1 MKKRLL
7 NRKRLMQLL
16 LSLCLILVSANISWG
31 QQVIGSYPVM
41 DGGFEGQTV
50 APLPLTAIAPAVNTT
65 WAYGT
70 SGTAAISSTVSGTTG
85 PRTGSKYAVVSV
97 NATAI
102 GRQLI
107 SPSATTTITSG
118 SYVVQYYTRNATAS
132 MNGIPV
138 GIGTVGNSY
147 AGDGKNTTTT
157 WNKVAQVVTS
167 SATDLT
173 SSVVA
178 FRTKLSASQT
188 SGGFDVD
195 DVVIYAGSSA
205 DILPPVAA
213 SVGAVSGLNVSW
225 TASSDIDGG
234 GYMVVRY
241 STIPQPDND
250 PNANGIY
257 AEGNTI
263 TSGVVPLTG
272 TVVYIGTG
280 TSFTDAVVGSV
291 SGSDYYKIYT
301 VDKAFNYATEI
312 VATAVVSST
321 PAITSSIETL
331 TGFTYTGVGPSASQS
346 FLVSGSNLTNN
357 LVVSTTSTDFEL
369 SADNFATAG
378 VSSIT
383 LTTPTVASTTLY
395 VRLKANLLGGS
406 KSATVT
412 IASTGANTLPNIS
425 LSGSVQAVYYY
436 NGSGLVSSNTSWGV
450 NTDGS
455 GTNPAAVTATYTNF
469 VITNGSVT
477 TDAVWILGANSKL
490 IVGNGSAVTLT
501 VADTFPI
508 TGTIDATATG
518 SVVWKDLL
526 SSPTF
531 GTLNNDSEVHFQPA
545 ANASYGLGNGTAY
558 GKLFIDGAGKVS
570 VLAGATNSTATVK
583 NALTVALGSTLDFP
597 PTNTHSVTI
606 NAGASAT
613 IDGTVRAGKQGG
625 LFGSTIDTPAATT
638 TTVSILFVGTPNLT
652 LAASST
658 IDYYRPNAA
667 QTVSALP
674 SGVNYANL
682 TLTETG
688 CTAIT
693 SKVIPTTGITVNG
706 TLTISLAGVAFASTT
721 VNADKITLANGATI
735 VRTLGALNA
744 APLYI
749 GTYNVIYNGTTV
761 QTTDFELPTSSSVLN
776 NLTINNAAG
785 VTLGANTTV
794 NGALALTAGVVTTG
808 ANILSVAA
816 TGSTSRTNGWVNGNL
831 KCAIASGANTY
842 LYPLGNATKYTPASI
857 DFISA
862 GSGDLT
868 VNTVDGAS
876 GNYPVSLNAS
886 NKLARFWNFT
896 TAGIGTFNANITF
909 NYDATDLVGA
919 ATSSSITA
927 YKYDSTSTYSYP
939 ITTTGTNSF
948 TVTGIT
954 SFSEFGAG
962 DCVVVTPTFIQV
974 SAICTG
980 DTLAA
985 LPTTSDN
992 GITGTWSPAI
1002 DNTTTTIYT
1011 FTPTTGVCVTI
1022 ATMTITVNP
1031 NVIPTFTPVAAIC
1044 SGDTLAVLP
1053 TTSDNG
1059 ITGTWSPNLDN
1070 TTTATYT
1077 FTPSAGQCATT
1088 TTMTITVN
1096 SNVTPTFTQVA
1107 AICSGDTLAALPTT
1121 SNNSIT
1127 GTWSPAID
1135 NTATTTYTF
1144 TPTTGVCATTTP
1156 MTITVNS
1163 NVIPTFTQVAAIC
1176 SGATLAA
1183 LPTTSN
1189 NSITGTWSPAID
1201 NTATT
1206 TYTFTPITGICI
1218 TTATMTIT
1226 VNVNPNVIPT
1236 FTQVTAI
1243 CSGGT
1248 LAALP
1253 TTSNNSI
1260 TGTWSPAIDNT
1271 ATTTYTFTPTAG
1283 QCATTTTMTITVN
1296 PNVTPTFTQV
1306 AAICSGDTL
1315 AALPTT
1321 SDNGITGTW
1330 SPAIDNTATTIYTF
1344 TPITGVCA
1352 TIAIMT
1358 ITVNPNVTPTFTQVA
1373 AICSGGTLAAL
1384 PNTSDNGITGTW
1396 SPAIDN
1402 TATTTYIFTPVTGQ
1416 CATTTTMTITVNS
1429 TPAPT
1434 GALAQSIAS
1443 NLTIA
1448 SISVTGTAIVWYA
1461 SAENAASGTDPLPN
1475 TTALS
1480 NTTYYATQT
1489 IDGCA
1494 STLSLAVT
1502 VTTTLANVEFES
1514 VKFNYYPNPIIDQLL
1529 ITADKEINSIEV
1541 YNLIG
1546 QKLISL
1552 NPNVSQISIDFLN
1565 LPKAVYLVKLNA
1577 NGVSKDIKVI
1587 KK

>member
-1 MKKRLL
+1 M
-7 NRKRLMQLL
+7 
-16 LSLCLILVSANISWG
+16 
-31 QQVIGSYPVM
+31 
-41 DGGFEGQTV
+41 T
-50 APLPLTAIAPAVNTT
+50 
-65 WAYGT
+65 
-70 SGTAAISSTVSGTTG
+70 
-85 PRTGSKYAVVSV
+85 
-97 NATAI
+97 
-102 GRQLI
+102 
-107 SPSATTTITSG
+107 
-118 SYVVQYYTRNATAS
+118 
-132 MNGIPV
+132 
-138 GIGTVGNSY
+138 
-147 AGDGKNTTTT
+147 
-157 WNKVAQVVTS
+157 
-167 SATDLT
+167 
-173 SSVVA
+173 
-178 FRTKLSASQT
+178 
-188 SGGFDVD
+188 GFD
-195 DVVIYAGSSA
+195 
-205 DILPPVAA
+205 
-213 SVGAVSGLNVSW
+213 
-225 TASSDIDGG
+225 
-234 GYMVVRY
+234 
-241 STIPQPDND
+241 
-250 PNANGIY
+250 
-257 AEGNTI
+257 
-263 TSGVVPLTG
+263 
-272 TVVYIGTG
+272 
-280 TSFTDAVVGSV
+280 
-291 SGSDYYKIYT
+291 
-301 VDKAFNYATEI
+301 
-312 VATAVVSST
+312 
-321 PAITSSIETL
+321 
-331 TGFTYTGVGPSASQS
+331 YTGVGPSASQS

-357 LVVSTTSTDFEL
+357 LVVSTASTDFEL

-436 NGSGLVSSNTSWGV
+436 NGSGLISSNTSWGV

-455 GTNPAAVTATYTNF
+455 GANPAAVTATYTNF

-477 TDAVWILGANSKL
+477 TDAVWILGANSKV
-490 IVGNGSAVTLT
+490 IVGNGSAVSLT

-508 TGTIDATATG
+508 TGTIDATASG
-518 SVVWKDLL
+518 SVVWKHLL

-570 VLAGATNSTATVK
+570 VLAGAAISTATVK

-638 TTVSILFVGTPNLT
+638 STVSILFVGTPNLT

-706 TLTISLAGVAFASTT
+706 TLTISLAGVAFSSTT

-744 APLYI
+744 APLYS
-749 GTYNVIYNGTTV
+749 GTYNVIYNGTTA

-785 VTLGANTTV
+785 VTLGANTKV

-808 ANILSVAA
+808 VNTLTVAA
-816 TGSTSRTNGWVNGNL
+816 TGSASRTNGWVNGNL

-842 LYPLGNATKYTPASI
+842 LYPLGNATKYTPVSI
-857 DFISA
+857 AFISA
-862 GSGDLT
+862 EGGDLT
-868 VNTVDGAS
+868 VNTVDGVS

-886 NKLARFWNFT
+886 NKLARFWNFN

-919 ATSSSITA
+919 ATSGSITA
-927 YKYDSTSTYSYP
+927 YKYNDSSTYSYP
-939 ITTTGTNSF
+939 ITTTDTNSF
-948 TVTGIT
+948 TVTGIS

-962 DCVVVTPTFIQV
+962 ECVVVTPTFTQV
-974 SAICTG
+974 VPICSGGTLTG
-980 DTLAA
+980 

-992 GITGTWSPAI
+992 GITGTWSPTL

-1011 FTPTTGVCVTI
+1011 FTPT
-1022 ATMTITVNP
+1022 
-1031 NVIPTFTPVAAIC
+1031 
-1044 SGDTLAVLP
+1044 
-1053 TTSDNG
+1053 
-1059 ITGTWSPNLDN
+1059 
-1070 TTTATYT
+1070 
-1077 FTPSAGQCATT
+1077 AGQCATT
-1088 TTMTITVN
+1088 TTMTINVNPNLTPTFTQVAAICSGGTLAALPTTSNNSITGTWSPALENTATTTYTFIPTAGQCATTTTMTTTVN
-1096 SNVTPTFTQVA
+1096 PNLTPTFTQVA

-1127 GTWSPAID
+1127 GTWSPALE

-1144 TPTTGVCATTTP
+1144 TPTTGICITIAT
-1156 MTITVNS
+1156 MTIAVNVNS

-1176 SGATLAA
+1176 SGETLGA

-1189 NSITGTWSPAID
+1189 NSITGTWSP
-1201 NTATT
+1201 
-1206 TYTFTPITGICI
+1206 
-1218 TTATMTIT
+1218 
-1226 VNVNPNVIPT
+1226 V
-1236 FTQVTAI
+1236 
-1243 CSGGT
+1243 
-1248 LAALP
+1248 
-1253 TTSNNSI
+1253 
-1260 TGTWSPAIDNT
+1260 IDNT

-1306 AAICSGDTL
+1306 AAICSGETL

-1321 SDNGITGTW
+1321 SNNSITGTW
-1330 SPAIDNTATTIYTF
+1330 SPAIDNTATTNYTF
-1344 TPITGVCA
+1344 TPTSGFCA
-1352 TIAIMT
+1352 TTTTMT

-1373 AICSGGTLAAL
+1373 AICSGSTLVAL
-1384 PNTSDNGITGTW
+1384 PTNSTNSITGSW

-1402 TATTTYIFTPVTGQ
+1402 TATTTYTFTPTAGQ
-1416 CATTTTMTITVNS
+1416 CATTTTITITVNPNVTPTFTQVAAICSGNTLVALPTTSNNSIAGTWSPALENTATTTYTFTPTTGVCATTATMTITVNI

-1434 GALAQSIAS
+1434 GAATQSIAS

-1461 SAENAASGTDPLPN
+1461 SGENAASGTNPLSN

-1514 VKFNYYPNPIIDQLL
+1514 VKFNYYPNPIIDQLY

>member
-7 NRKRLMQLL
+7 NRKKLMQLV
-16 LSLCLILVSANISWG
+16 LSLCLILVSANTSWG
-31 QQVIGSYPVM
+31 QQTIGSFPYV
-41 DGGFEGQTV
+41 DGGFEGQAVGTLADFSAAV
-50 APLPLTAIAPAVNTT
+50 TSTAWTK
-65 WAYGT
+65 
-70 SGTAAISSTVSGTTG
+70 TAASGASSIGSTG
-85 PRTGSKYAVVSV
+85 PRTG
-97 NATAI
+97 NRCAT
-102 GRQLI
+102 GN
-107 SPSATTTITSG
+107 ITSTSFTRVLNSPTVTSGFPASG
-118 SYVVQYYTRNATAS
+118 SSYMVQYYIKNADMAS
-132 MNGIPV
+132 IPV
-138 GIGTVGNSY
+138 GIGNTGGGYVSPTV
-147 AGDGKNTTTT
+147 ATANTNWLKYT
-157 WNKVAQVVTS
+157 QVVTS
-167 SATDLT
+167 SAAAVPATPAYTTYVGIGRVKVTAPTTTQSFL
-173 SSVVA
+173 
-178 FRTKLSASQT
+178 
-188 SGGFDVD
+188 VD
-195 DVVIYAGSSA
+195 DVVIYAGTVA
-205 DILPPVAA
+205 DTDAPVAA
-213 SVGAVSGLNVSW
+213 SSGEVSGLTVSW

-241 STIPQPDND
+241 SSAPNPDND

-272 TVVYIGTG
+272 TVVYLGTG

-331 TGFTYTGVGPSASQS
+331 TGFNYTGVGPSSSQS

-357 LVVSTTSTDFEL
+357 LLVSTASTDFEL

-378 VSSIT
+378 VSSIS
-383 LTTPTVASTTLY
+383 LSSPTVASTTLY
-395 VRLKANLLGGS
+395 VRLKANLLGGA
-406 KSATVT
+406 KTATVS

-425 LSGSVQAVYYY
+425 LSGSVTNVYYY
-436 NGSGLVSSNTSWGV
+436 NGAGALSAVSSWGV

-455 GTNPAAVTATYTNF
+455 GANPAAVTATYTNF

-477 TDAVWILGANSKL
+477 TDAVWILGANSKV

-508 TGTIDATATG
+508 SGTIDATATG
-518 SVVWKDLL
+518 SIVWKDLL

-545 ANASYGLGNGTAY
+545 ANAFYGLGNGTAY
-558 GKLFIDGAGKVS
+558 GKLFIDGAGKVNIS
-570 VLAGATNSTATVK
+570 ANVSTATVK
-583 NALTVALGSTLDFP
+583 NALKVASGSTLDFP

-606 NAGASAT
+606 NTGASAT

-688 CTAIT
+688 CNAIT
-693 SKVIPTTGITVNG
+693 SKVIPTTGISVNG

-785 VTLGANTTV
+785 VSLGANTTV
-794 NGALALTAGVVTTG
+794 NGALALTEGVVTTG
-808 ANILSVAA
+808 ANTLTVAA
-816 TGSTSRTNGWVNGNL
+816 TGSISRTNGWVNGNL

-857 DFISA
+857 DLISA
-862 GSGDLT
+862 GGGDLT

-896 TAGIGTFNANITF
+896 TAGIGIFNANITF

-939 ITTTGTNSF
+939 NTTTGTNSF

-962 DCVVVTPTFIQV
+962 DCVVVTPTFTQV
-974 SAICTG
+974 A
-980 DTLAA
+980 
-985 LPTTSDN
+985 P
-992 GITGTWSPAI
+992 
-1002 DNTTTTIYT
+1002 
-1011 FTPTTGVCVTI
+1011 
-1022 ATMTITVNP
+1022 
-1031 NVIPTFTPVAAIC
+1031 IC
-1044 SGDTLAVLP
+1044 SGGSLP
-1053 TTSDNG
+1053 
-1059 ITGTWSPNLDN
+1059 
-1070 TTTATYT
+1070 
-1077 FTPSAGQCATT
+1077 
-1088 TTMTITVN
+1088 
-1096 SNVTPTFTQVA
+1096 
-1107 AICSGDTLAALPTT
+1107 ALPTT

-1144 TPTTGVCATTTP
+1144 TP
-1156 MTITVNS
+1156 S
-1163 NVIPTFTQVAAIC
+1163 
-1176 SGATLAA
+1176 
-1183 LPTTSN
+1183 
-1189 NSITGTWSPAID
+1189 
-1201 NTATT
+1201 
-1206 TYTFTPITGICI
+1206 
-1218 TTATMTIT
+1218 
-1226 VNVNPNVIPT
+1226 
-1236 FTQVTAI
+1236 
-1243 CSGGT
+1243 
-1248 LAALP
+1248 
-1253 TTSNNSI
+1253 
-1260 TGTWSPAIDNT
+1260 
-1271 ATTTYTFTPTAG
+1271 AG
-1283 QCATTTTMTITVN
+1283 QCATTNTMTINVN

-1306 AAICSGDTL
+1306 EAICSGDTL
-1315 AALPTT
+1315 AVLPTT

-1330 SPAIDNTATTIYTF
+1330 SPAIDNTTTTTYTF
-1344 TPITGVCA
+1344 TPT
-1352 TIAIMT
+1352 
-1358 ITVNPNVTPTFTQVA
+1358 
-1373 AICSGGTLAAL
+1373 
-1384 PNTSDNGITGTW
+1384 
-1396 SPAIDN
+1396 
-1402 TATTTYIFTPVTGQ
+1402 TGQ
-1416 CATTTTMTITVNS
+1416 CAT
-1429 TPAPT
+1429 
-1434 GALAQSIAS
+1434 
-1443 NLTIA
+1443 
-1448 SISVTGTAIVWYA
+1448 
-1461 SAENAASGTDPLPN
+1461 
-1475 TTALS
+1475 
-1480 NTTYYATQT
+1480 
-1489 IDGCA
+1489 C
-1494 STLSLAVT
+1494 
-1502 VTTTLANVEFES
+1502 
-1514 VKFNYYPNPIIDQLL
+1514 LL
-1529 ITADKEINSIEV
+1529 YTSPSPRD
-1541 YNLIG
+1541 
-1546 QKLISL
+1546 
-1552 NPNVSQISIDFLN
+1552 
-1565 LPKAVYLVKLNA
+1565 
-1577 NGVSKDIKVI
+1577 
-1587 KK
+1587 

>member
-7 NRKRLMQLL
+7 NTKRLIQLV

-31 QQVIGSYPVM
+31 QAQTIGSFPYV
-41 DGGFEGQTV
+41 DGGFEGQAVGTLADFSAAV
-50 APLPLTAIAPAVNTT
+50 TNTAWTK
-65 WAYGT
+65 
-70 SGTAAISSTVSGTTG
+70 TAASGASSIGSTG
-85 PRTGSKYAVVSV
+85 PRTG
-97 NATAI
+97 NRCAT
-102 GRQLI
+102 GN
-107 SPSATTTITSG
+107 ITSTSFTRVLNSPTVTSGFPASG
-118 SYVVQYYTRNATAS
+118 SAYVVQYYIKNADMAS
-132 MNGIPV
+132 IPV
-138 GIGTVGNSY
+138 GIGNTGGGYVSPTVTT
-147 AGDGKNTTTT
+147 ANTNWLKYT
-157 WNKVAQVVTS
+157 QVVTS
-167 SATDLT
+167 SAAAVPATPAYTTYVGIGRVKVTAPTTTQSFL
-173 SSVVA
+173 
-178 FRTKLSASQT
+178 
-188 SGGFDVD
+188 VD
-195 DVVIYAGSSA
+195 DVVIYAGSVA
-205 DILPPVAA
+205 DTDAPVAA
-213 SVGAVSGLNVSW
+213 SNGVVSGLTVSW
-225 TASSDIDGG
+225 TASSDVDGG

-241 STIPQPDND
+241 SSAPNPDND

-257 AEGNTI
+257 ALGNTI
-263 TSGVVPLTG
+263 TSGVVPLSG
-272 TVVYIGTG
+272 TVVYLGTG
-280 TSFTDAVVGSV
+280 ISFTDAVAGSV

-301 VDKAFNYATEI
+301 VDKAFNYATETI
-312 VATAVVSST
+312 ATAVVSST

-331 TGFTYTGVGPSASQS
+331 TGFNYTGVGPSTSQS
-346 FLVSGSNLTNN
+346 FVVSGSNLTNN
-357 LVVSTTSTDFEL
+357 LVVSTASTDFEL
-369 SADNFATAG
+369 STNNFTTAG
-378 VSSIT
+378 VSSIS
-383 LTTPTVASTTLY
+383 LSSPTVASTTLH
-395 VRLKANLLGGS
+395 VRLKANLSGGS

-412 IASTGANTLPNIS
+412 LASTGANTIPNIS
-425 LSGSVQAVYYY
+425 LSGSVTNVYYY
-436 NGSGLVSSNTSWGV
+436 NGTGAISAASSWGV

-455 GTNPAAVTATYTNF
+455 GANPTDVTATYTNF
-469 VITNGSVT
+469 VITNSSAT
-477 TDAVWILGANSKL
+477 TDAVWTLGSNSKV

-508 TGTIDATATG
+508 TGTIDATASG
-518 SVVWKDLL
+518 SVVWKHLL

-531 GTLNNDSEVHFQPA
+531 GTLYNDSEVHFQPA

-570 VLAGATNSTATVK
+570 VLAGAAISTATVK

-606 NAGASAT
+606 NAGATAT
-613 IDGTVRAGKQGG
+613 INGTVRAGKQGG
-625 LFGSTIDTPAATT
+625 LFGSTTDIPAATT

-652 LAASST
+652 LADSST

-667 QTVSALP
+667 QTISVLP

-682 TLTETG
+682 TLSESG
-688 CTAIT
+688 CTAAT

-706 TLTISLAGVAFASTT
+706 TLTISLAGVLFSSTT

-744 APLYI
+744 APLYS
-749 GTYNVIYNGTTV
+749 GTYNVIYNGSTS
-761 QTTDFELPTSSSVLN
+761 QTADFELPTSSSVLN

-785 VTLGANTTV
+785 ITLGANTTV
-794 NGALALTAGVVTTG
+794 NGALSLTAGVVTTG
-808 ANILSVAA
+808 VNTLTVAA

-857 DFISA
+857 AFISA
-862 GSGDLT
+862 GGGDLT
-868 VNTVDGAS
+868 VNTVDGVS

-919 ATSSSITA
+919 ATSGSITA
-927 YKYDSTSTYSYP
+927 YKYNVSSTYSYP

-962 DCVVVTPTFIQV
+962 ECVVVTPTFTQV
-974 SAICTG
+974 TPICSG
-980 DTLAA
+980 ATLVA

-992 GITGTWSPAI
+992 GITGTWSPTL

-1011 FTPTTGVCVTI
+1011 FTPTTGVC
-1022 ATMTITVNP
+1022 AP
-1031 NVIPTFTPVAAIC
+1031 
-1044 SGDTLAVLP
+1044 
-1053 TTSDNG
+1053 
-1059 ITGTWSPNLDN
+1059 
-1070 TTTATYT
+1070 
-1077 FTPSAGQCATT
+1077 T
-1088 TTMTITVN
+1088 TTMTISVIP
-1096 SNVTPTFTQVA
+1096 NVTPTFTTVA
-1107 AICSGDTLAALPTT
+1107 PICSGGTLAALPTT
-1121 SNNSIT
+1121 STNSIT
-1127 GTWSPAID
+1127 GTWSPAI
-1135 NTATTTYTF
+1135 NNMATTTYTF
-1144 TPTTGVCATTTP
+1144 TPTTGVCAPTTAI
-1156 MTITVNS
+1156 TITVNP
-1163 NVIPTFTQVAAIC
+1163 NITPTFTTVAPIC

-1206 TYTFTPITGICI
+1206 IYTFTPTTGFCA
-1218 TTATMTIT
+1218 TTNTITIT
-1226 VNVNPNVIPT
+1226 VNQNVTPT
-1236 FTQVTAI
+1236 FTPIAPI

-1260 TGTWSPAIDNT
+1260 TGTWSPAINN
-1271 ATTTYTFTPTAG
+1271 
-1283 QCATTTTMTITVN
+1283 M
-1296 PNVTPTFTQV
+1296 
-1306 AAICSGDTL
+1306 
-1315 AALPTT
+1315 
-1321 SDNGITGTW
+1321 
-1330 SPAIDNTATTIYTF
+1330 ATTIYTF
-1344 TPITGVCA
+1344 TPTTG
-1352 TIAIMT
+1352 
-1358 ITVNPNVTPTFTQVA
+1358 F
-1373 AICSGGTLAAL
+1373 
-1384 PNTSDNGITGTW
+1384 
-1396 SPAIDN
+1396 
-1402 TATTTYIFTPVTGQ
+1402 
-1416 CATTTTMTITVNS
+1416 CATTAPMTITVNS

-1434 GALAQSIAS
+1434 GAATQSISS

-1461 SAENAASGTDPLPN
+1461 SAENAVSGTDPLPN

-1489 IDGCA
+1489 IDGCT
-1494 STLSLAVT
+1494 STSSLAVT

-1514 VKFNYYPNPIIDQLL
+1514 VKFNYYPNPIIDQLY

-1552 NPNVSQISIDFLN
+1552 YPNVSQISIDFLN